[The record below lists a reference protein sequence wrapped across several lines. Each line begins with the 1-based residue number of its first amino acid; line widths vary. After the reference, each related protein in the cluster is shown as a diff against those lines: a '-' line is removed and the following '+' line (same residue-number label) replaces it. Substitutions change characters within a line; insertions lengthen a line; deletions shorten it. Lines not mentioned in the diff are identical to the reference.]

1 MRCPG
6 FTLIELMVVVAI
18 LGLLAAIALPAYQD
32 NIVRARVAE
41 GFHAANQAT
50 RSIGADGTLSAAALK
65 TLADDWNAQAGGRGV
80 STKFVDAV
88 RINEVT
94 GDVAITY
101 SVVVG
106 SSAVGRTLMLSP
118 QVRIGA
124 GLPAQLLPQAFA
136 SGAAFGGIDWL
147 CTSAA
152 GTGPST
158 RRVQY
163 NFSEPATVGTLPS
176 RYAPAECR

>member
-65 TLADDWNAQAGGRGV
+65 TLGKWGQNTISWR
-80 STKFVDAV
+80 
-88 RINEVT
+88 
-94 GDVAITY
+94 Y
-101 SVVVG
+101 VV
-106 SSAVGRTLMLSP
+106 P
-118 QVRIGA
+118 
-124 GLPAQLLPQAFA
+124 
-136 SGAAFGGIDWL
+136 
-147 CTSAA
+147 
-152 GTGPST
+152 
-158 RRVQY
+158 
-163 NFSEPATVGTLPS
+163 
-176 RYAPAECR
+176 